1 MLIVSVLLPDGAAS
15 VGCIEGSLLL
25 FEQINVFAR
34 QRGEPPVF
42 EVQTVAADAASRVYD
57 KRISIRPDRT
67 LAQAQTSDLVI
78 VPAVN
83 GDPDE
88 VIRLNQ
94 ELLPWIQARYKNGSE
109 VASLCVGAF
118 LLAATGLLEGRA
130 CSTHWS
136 AADRFRRMYPGV
148 RLQSDSVVTDEAGLY
163 TSGGALSF
171 WNLLL
176 HLVEKHAG
184 RETAV
189 LAAKYFEIDIDRRN
203 QSAFRIFAG
212 QRDHDDSGVHHIQDI
227 LEKRWAERLSM
238 DDLAEDVAIGRRS
251 LERRFRKATGNSVA
265 EYHQRV
271 RIEVAKKAL
280 ESGRKSVQEAMDEAG
295 YNDPKT
301 FRLLFRRLAGL
312 PPLDY
317 RARYGKDGPYRQ
329 MA

>member
-1 MLIVSVLLPDGAAS
+1 MRTVSVLLPEGAAS
-15 VGCIEGSLLL
+15 VGCIEGSCLL
-25 FEQINVFAR
+25 FEQVNTFAR
-34 QRGEPPVF
+34 MRGEAPVF
-42 EVQTVAADAASRVYD
+42 LVQTVAADSLPRVYQG
-57 KRISIRPDRT
+57 RISIKPDRT
-67 LAQAQTSDLVI
+67 FAEVGHTDLVI

-83 GDPDE
+83 GDPSE
-88 VIRLNQ
+88 VVESNRAMLG
-94 ELLPWIQARYKNGSE
+94 WIEDRYKGGAE

-118 LLAATGLLEGRA
+118 LLAATGLLDGRA
-130 CSTHWS
+130 CSTHWI
-136 AADRFRRMYPGV
+136 AADTFRRMYPAV
-148 RLQSDSVVTDEAGLY
+148 RLQSESVVTDEAGLY

-176 HLVEKHAG
+176 HLVEKHAS
-184 RETAV
+184 REIAI

-203 QSAFRIFAG
+203 QAAFRVFAG
-212 QRDHDDSGVHHIQDI
+212 QRDHDDAGVHRIQDI
-227 LEKRWAERLSM
+227 LESRWVEKLAL
-238 DDLAEDVAIGRRS
+238 DDLAENVAIGRRS

-280 ESGRKSVQEAMDEAG
+280 ETGRKSVQEAMDEAG